1 MFVLHIYIVQR
12 VLEKKTLMFAT
23 GLISLPDSRFFVF
36 VFVRKSGST
45 SVARAFASLSLTFAI
60 CRCAAKGLQIVRTF
74 DNFTSAI
81 FS

>member
-60 CRCAAKGLQIVRTF
+60 CRCAAKG
-74 DNFTSAI
+74 FTNSTY
-81 FS
+81 FRQFH